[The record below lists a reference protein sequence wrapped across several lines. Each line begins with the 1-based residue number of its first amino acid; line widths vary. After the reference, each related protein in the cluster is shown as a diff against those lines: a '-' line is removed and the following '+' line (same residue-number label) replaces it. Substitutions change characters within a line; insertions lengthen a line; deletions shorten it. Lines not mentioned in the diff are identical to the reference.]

1 MIQRFRFQTFEIVS
15 HGTAPVKT
23 PVFSYSIQHVVP
35 GKVERTGLGRH
46 RPGRLPIAPGPRCP
60 RGLQDALA
68 LCLGLQ
74 PHQLPAAL
82 RRPLPVDQDQDV
94 PFSQAGRMKGP
105 RDSRRTAGP
114 GPGSPVSGKGGPL
127 TQNPRT
133 LLGTHPVS

>member
-15 HGTAPVKT
+15 HGSSEDPCIFIFNPACG
-23 PVFSYSIQHVVP
+23 P
-35 GKVERTGLGRH
+35 GGGREDRAGEAQAWETSH
-46 RPGRLPIAPGPRCP
+46 CPGTQVSMWPAGRPGPEVGAAAASAPSS
-60 RGLQDALA
+60 
-68 LCLGLQ
+68 
-74 PHQLPAAL
+74 PAE
-82 RRPLPVDQDQDV
+82 RPLPVDQDQDV